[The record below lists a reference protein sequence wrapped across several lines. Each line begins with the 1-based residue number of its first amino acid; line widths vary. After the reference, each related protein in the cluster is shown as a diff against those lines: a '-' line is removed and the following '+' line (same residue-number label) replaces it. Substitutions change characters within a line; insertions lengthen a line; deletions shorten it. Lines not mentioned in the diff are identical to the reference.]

1 MKTLSRQDIT
11 RLIARQ
17 DTHCVSLYLPTH
29 RKGQEVLAHQD
40 QLRFKEMLN
49 KAEMELTPFLPEL
62 KERVALL
69 RPALDLQQDTTLWHT
84 MLDTLVVFLSDRHFS
99 YYQLPY
105 SLPQHL
111 EVSHD
116 YYLLPL
122 LARMSVTH
130 RYLLLQL
137 GLDEVHLFD
146 VTPGEIREINT
157 ESLVPHSLAEAVGTD
172 HEQKYLHYRGQNTRS
187 GTATFFGQGEGKDD
201 RKTEL
206 IQYLQSVDRGLN
218 KLLPD
223 EPVPMVVAAVG
234 DVFGAYKK
242 VNSYHHLWMEAI
254 EGSPEHAEIH
264 DLAEKGWEVL
274 KPYFEG
280 AVLEKVMEYREGK
293 DRTRMDSQVESVVAA
308 SVEGKVDTLFVSDGQ
323 QLYGRFD
330 RHNQKT
336 IIHNDRHVADVD
348 LLNMAAMWVFDQKG
362 TVYLLPP
369 EQMPE
374 PDTMMNAIY
383 RY

>member
-1 MKTLSRQDIT
+1 MKPLSAQDIKA
-11 RLIARQ
+11 LIARQ
-17 DTHCVSLYLPTH
+17 DTHCVSIYLPTH
-29 RKGQEVLAHQD
+29 RKGQEVNQQQD
-40 QLRFKEMLN
+40 QLTFKQLLN
-49 KAEMELTPFLPEL
+49 EAENALTPFIPNLED
-62 KERVALL
+62 RVALL
-69 RPALDLQQDTTLWHT
+69 RPAWELKQDGTLWHK

-105 SLPQHL
+105 SLPQHV

-122 LARMSVTH
+122 LAMMNADR
-130 RYLLLQL
+130 RYFLLKLSI
-137 GLDEVHLFD
+137 DEVHLFD
-146 VTPGEIREINT
+146 VTPMDIREINT
-157 ESLVPHSLAEAVGTD
+157 ESVVPASLAEVVGTD
-172 HEQKYLHYRGQNTRS
+172 YEQKSLQYRGQNTRS
-187 GTATFFGQGEGKDD
+187 GTATFFGRGEGKDD

-206 IQYLQSVDRGLN
+206 TQYLQSIDRGLN

-223 EPVPMVVAAVG
+223 EPVPLVVASVG
-234 DVFGAYKK
+234 NIFGAYKK
-242 VNSYHHLWMEAI
+242 VNNYRHLWLEAI
-254 EGSPEHAEIH
+254 EGSSEHTEVH
-264 DLAEKGWEVL
+264 ELAEKGWEVL

-280 AVLEKVMEYREGK
+280 AVLEKVTEYREGI
-293 DRTRMDSQVESVVAA
+293 DRSLMDSQEESIIAG
-308 SVEGKVDTLFVSDGQ
+308 SVGGKVDTLFVSKGQ

-362 TVYLLPP
+362 TVHLLPP
-369 EQMPE
+369 DKMPE
-374 PDTMMNAIY
+374 PDTMMNALY